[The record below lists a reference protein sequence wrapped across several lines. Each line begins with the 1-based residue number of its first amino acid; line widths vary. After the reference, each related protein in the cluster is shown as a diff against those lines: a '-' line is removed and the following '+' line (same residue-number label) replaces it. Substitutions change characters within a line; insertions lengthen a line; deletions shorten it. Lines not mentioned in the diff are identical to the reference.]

1 MIPRRLIAAAA
12 VAIPLLPALL
22 AADPVA
28 ESRPSVG
35 VPSATEVAPAVQA
48 PAGTDFVRFVEDD
61 AGARLQTGIASYR
74 NKEGL
79 VVDLIGA
86 IHVADQAY
94 FEKLNAAFKGYEV
107 VLYEMVGGPISQRER
122 RELAAEKAR
131 QKPQDLAKKPGDA
144 KPASPAAP
152 APPAEKKVPAPKGG
166 ARELGLE
173 QKVADL
179 EAYMKGT
186 TGATPA
192 EEAFEAEEDA
202 AAGKLSWLH
211 GLHATLQNTL
221 ALKGQLDVIDYHAAN
236 FVHADMSLAEFAVMQ
251 NQRNEGFVA
260 LWLKAVQVQMNQ
272 PQSSAS
278 QPGLLKILE
287 ILCRKDSATEL
298 KRLFGRTFDSVE
310 AVMTGMESGD
320 GTVIVSERNKVA
332 LRVLQQQIKAGKK
345 HLAIFYGAAPARY
358 GEAPAGDG
366 IYAAEKR
373 VGDGMGSAA
382 AAAPGGGDRHK
393 AQRRA
398 TESLICLV
406 PKGGKVTAAA
416 PIPTLT

>member
-1 MIPRRLIAAAA
+1 MSAMIPRRLFAAA

-22 AADPVA
+22 AAEPA
-28 ESRPSVG
+28 AKSSPSVG
-35 VPSATEVAPAVQA
+35 APPAPQVAPAVPV

-74 NKEGL
+74 NKEGV

-94 FEKLNAAFKGYEV
+94 FEKLNEAFKGYEV

-131 QKPQDLAKKPGDA
+131 QKPQNLTKKPEA
-144 KPASPAAP
+144 EASTPPKAAP
-152 APPAEKKVPAPKGG
+152 APAEKKDPTPKS
-166 ARELGLE
+166 ASTALSLE
-173 QKVADL
+173 ERVADL
-179 EAYMKGT
+179 EAYMKGK
-186 TGATPA
+186 TGLTP
-192 EEAFEAEEDA
+192 EQDAFEAEEEA

-221 ALKGQLDVIDYHAAN
+221 ALTGQLDVIDYHAAN
-236 FVHADMSLAEFAVMQ
+236 FVHADMSLAEFAAMQ
-251 NQRNEGFVA
+251 NQRNEGFIA
-260 LWLKAVQVQMNQ
+260 LWLKAVQVQMSQ
-272 PQSSAS
+272 PQSNAN

-332 LRVLQQQIKAGKK
+332 LRVMQQQIKAGKK
-345 HLAIFYGAAPARY
+345 HIAIFYGAAHLP
-358 GEAPAGDG
+358 DM
-366 IYAAEKR
+366 EKR
-373 VGDGMGSAA
+373 LLAMGFTLQK
-382 AAAPGGGDRHK
+382 D
-393 AQRRA
+393 
-398 TESLICLV
+398 EW
-406 PKGGKVTAAA
+406 VTAWDLPPPPPPVEATGTK
-416 PIPTLT
+416 PKDERQNP